1 MMHRQTS
8 VFFPAHLPL
17 AHLDANARTILERRY
32 LRQDNQGIVCETP
45 EELFWRVAWNISLA
59 DTHYD
64 SKANTQET
72 AENFYRLMAE
82 CRFLPN
88 SPCLRGAG
96 RELQQLFACFVLP
109 IEDSLESIFET
120 LKVTAMI
127 HKTGGGTGFS
137 FSRLRPRNAPIST
150 TSGGSSGPISFMRVY
165 NAATSEITQG
175 GVRRGANMGI
185 LRVDHPDIEEF
196 IDCKLND
203 NEFNTFNISV
213 ALNDAFVEALESNR
227 DYDIINPQNNRVVG
241 KKNARYIF
249 EKIVQNAWKNGDP
262 GIIFLDRINASQS
275 NMTPAIGTVESTNPC
290 GEQPLLPYESCVLGS
305 INLAK
310 FATEAGVDWDGL
322 KTTVHDATHFL
333 DNVIDMNHY
342 VIDKIEEMT
351 KGMRRFGLGVMGFA
365 DMLTILSLPYNS
377 HEAVALAQQVM
388 KFIDDEARAA
398 SEQLAITRGAF
409 PFFEKSLYATR
420 NEPRIRN
427 VARTTIAPT
436 GTISTIAGCSSGIE
450 PIFALVHRRKSLW
463 EQSGSTTE
471 LLVTNRQF
479 EARARAAGIYT
490 PELMEKIFE
499 KGSLQGMQEIPAELR
514 RVFVTSHD
522 IEPEFHIDIQAA
534 FQAHVNNAVSKTINF
549 PHNATLEDVSRA
561 YLLAYHK
568 GCKGITIYRDGSRS
582 VQVLTVGSGAHKT
595 VEPTVEKNSVETIN
609 FTPATPLT
617 ALHEYMDKCP
627 ECGAP
632 IEAGE
637 GCFKCLEC
645 GHSKCN

>member
-1 MMHRQTS
+1 MHRQTS
-8 VFFPAHLPL
+8 VFFPAHLPP
-17 AHLDANARTILERRY
+17 ARLDSNARTILERRY
-32 LRQDNQGIVCETP
+32 LRHDDNGIVCETP
-45 EELFWRVAWNISLA
+45 EELFWRVAWNIALA
-59 DTHYD
+59 DANYD
-64 SKANTQET
+64 SKANLQET
-72 AENFYRLMAE
+72 AEVFYQLMAE

-109 IEDSLESIFET
+109 IEDSLDSIFET
-120 LKVTAMI
+120 LKTTALI

-137 FSRLRPRNAPIST
+137 FSRLRPRNAPVRT
-150 TSGGSSGPISFMRVY
+150 TAGSSSGPISFMRVF

-175 GVRRGANMGI
+175 GVRLGANMGI

-203 NEFNTFNISV
+203 TAFTSFNISV
-213 ALNDAFVEALESNR
+213 AIHDAFVEAIEKNS
-227 DYDIINPQNNRVVG
+227 DYDIINPQTNTVVG

-262 GIIFLDRINASQS
+262 GIIFLDRINASES
-275 NMTPAIGTVESTNPC
+275 NMTPAIGAIESTNPC

-310 FATEAGVDWDGL
+310 FATESGIEWDSL
-322 KTTVHDATHFL
+322 KKTVHDAIHFL

-342 VIDKIEEMT
+342 VIGKIEEVT
-351 KGMRRFGLGVMGFA
+351 KGMRRVGLGVMGFA
-365 DMLTILSLPYNS
+365 DMLITLSVPYNGP
-377 HEAVALAQQVM
+377 EAVDLAKKIMQFV
-388 KFIDDEARAA
+388 DDEARAA

-409 PFFEKSLYATR
+409 PFFEKSLYAEENR
-420 NEPRIRN
+420 PKIRN

-463 EQSGSTTE
+463 KQDGSTTE
-471 LLVTNRQF
+471 LLVTNKQF
-479 EARARAAGIYT
+479 EARAKAAGVYSE
-490 PELMEKIFE
+490 ELMAKIFE
-499 KGSLQGMQEIPAELR
+499 KGSLQSIAEIPADLK

-522 IEPEFHIDIQAA
+522 IEPEAHINIQAA
-534 FQAHVNNAVSKTINF
+534 FQDHVNNAVSKTINF
-549 PHNATLEDVSRA
+549 PHNATLEDVSKA
-561 YLLAYHK
+561 YLLAYHR

-582 VQVLTVGSGAHKT
+582 VQVLTVGGSAKKET
-595 VEPTVEKNSVETIN
+595 PKNISETIN
-609 FTPATPLT
+609 FTPATPLESFQ
-617 ALHEYMDKCP
+617 AQMSKCP
-627 ECGAP
+627 ECGAS

-637 GCFKCLEC
+637 GCFKCLQC
-645 GHSKCN
+645 GHSQCS